1 MYKESLTRHD
11 KNKELKQR
19 HTDGHQLN
27 VLATQYD
34 SIPLKTLIAKK
45 KKKESKLHLTSEK
58 DNLKWQYDHSDFSP
72 SGFPCHKFC
81 FVKSFPCPVR
91 AVSFQPHSDEV
102 TCALSSS
109 PLLDALHSCDST
121 VRTTVC

>member
-45 KKKESKLHLTSEK
+45 KRIKVTS
-58 DNLKWQYDHSDFSP
+58 HF
-72 SGFPCHKFC
+72 
-81 FVKSFPCPVR
+81 
-91 AVSFQPHSDEV
+91 
-102 TCALSSS
+102 
-109 PLLDALHSCDST
+109 
-121 VRTTVC
+121 

>member
-1 MYKESLTRHD
+1 MNQKTYKESLTRLD

-34 SIPLKTLIAKK
+34 SIPLKTLIVKKK

-58 DNLKWQYDHSDFSP
+58 DNLK
-72 SGFPCHKFC
+72 
-81 FVKSFPCPVR
+81 
-91 AVSFQPHSDEV
+91 
-102 TCALSSS
+102 
-109 PLLDALHSCDST
+109 
-121 VRTTVC
+121 